1 MKQSFVDYVA
11 THTKGGR
18 DRLLY
23 PGKEASSRAE
33 RRKERRKTK
42 RQRVSLPCA
51 VLPCEELQGVAL
63 PCVELPCEEL
73 QGVTL
78 P

>member
-33 RRKERRKTK
+33 RRKTK
-42 RQRVSLPCA
+42 RQRSP
-51 VLPCEELQGVAL
+51 AL
-63 PCVELPCEEL
+63 
-73 QGVTL
+73 
-78 P
+78 

>member
-33 RRKERRKTK
+33 RRKTK

-51 VLPCEELQGVAL
+51 YLPCEELQGVS
-63 PCVELPCEEL
+63 LPCEEL
-73 QGVTL
+73 PCDVML
-78 P
+78 

>member
-11 THTKGGR
+11 KHTKGGR

-33 RRKERRKTK
+33 RRKTK
-42 RQRVSLPCA
+42 RQRRRSRQGVS
-51 VLPCEELQGVAL
+51 LPCEEL
-63 PCVELPCEEL
+63 PCDVML
-73 QGVTL
+73 
-78 P
+78 